1 MTEAGD
7 IALCN
12 APIEIAHW
20 FEVEL
25 NRVVIVNLRFAL
37 ESLDRAEYE
46 EIQQREKELDDEDNE
61 VLCSAISHVTGE
73 FEELRQAAL
82 QLALVGVIT
91 RLQHWVALFTKRVPE
106 KYTKSSASLLVS
118 QLAFLNKSLGCGPES
133 ASFFEEVVCVRDS
146 IIHADSQAAW
156 KHGDD
161 RHVADRYR
169 NLRGE
174 VELSEAQLQET
185 VEKACRQVAWY
196 DEQLRGLEQNTGVS
210 PLRDGR

>member
-91 RLQHWVALFTKRVPE
+91 RLQHWVAYLRNESPKNTPRAVPRFL
-106 KYTKSSASLLVS
+106 SA
-118 QLAFLNKSLGCGPES
+118 
-133 ASFFEEVVCVRDS
+133 
-146 IIHADSQAAW
+146 
-156 KHGDD
+156 
-161 RHVADRYR
+161 
-169 NLRGE
+169 NLHF
-174 VELSEAQLQET
+174 
-185 VEKACRQVAWY
+185 
-196 DEQLRGLEQNTGVS
+196 
-210 PLRDGR
+210 